1 MTRTLL
7 VVSVALAVV
16 TASTLP
22 VGSQEVVADV
32 ETWRGG
38 SVRIVQPSLDV
49 LYTIVPRRQVPG
61 AAPTPSTGGSG
72 AAGAPGATSGA
83 SSGASMIGFGLST
96 APIDVT
102 QSRDRVHTL
111 TFVRDGIETRIPF
124 ERIADLVVE
133 RRDVASSLPPYIRP
147 THAQYSAK
155 AVLTDGSTI
164 DATSVSFG
172 MIILRGTGP
181 QGAIELPL
189 EDVKTLK
196 IKR

>member
-1 MTRTLL
+1 MTRSLL
-7 VVSVALAVV
+7 VVSVALAVAM
-16 TASTLP
+16 ASTLP

-32 ETWRGG
+32 ETWGGG
-38 SVRIVQPSLDV
+38 SVRIAQPSLDI
-49 LYTIVPRRQVPG
+49 LSTIVPRQQVAG
-61 AAPTPSTGGSG
+61 APPPPPAGSG
-72 AAGAPGATSGA
+72 AAGSVPSPTSP
-83 SSGASMIGFGLST
+83 SSSEKIGLGLST
-96 APIDVT
+96 APIDAI
-102 QSRDRVHTL
+102 QSRDRLNTL

>member
-16 TASTLP
+16 MASTLP

-38 SVRIVQPSLDV
+38 SVRIAQPSLDV
-49 LYTIVPRRQVPG
+49 LYTIVPPRRQVPG
-61 AAPTPSTGGSG
+61 AGPTATTGGPG
-72 AAGAPGATSGA
+72 AAGAPAATSGTP
-83 SSGASMIGFGLST
+83 SSGASLIGFGLST
-96 APIDVT
+96 APSDAT
-102 QSRDRVHTL
+102 QTRDRLQTL

-147 THAQYSAK
+147 TQYSAK

>member
-16 TASTLP
+16 MVSTLP
-22 VGSQEVVADV
+22 VESQEVVADV

-38 SVRIVQPSLDV
+38 SVRIAQPSLDV

-61 AAPTPSTGGSG
+61 AAPPLSTTGGSG
-72 AAGAPGATSGA
+72 AAGAPTATSGTPV
-83 SSGASMIGFGLST
+83 SGASMIGFGLST

-102 QSRDRVHTL
+102 QSRDRVQTL

-124 ERIADLVVE
+124 ERIVDLAVE
-133 RRDVASSLPPYIRP
+133 RRDMASSLPPYIRQE
-147 THAQYSAK
+147 QYSAK